1 MTLII
6 FFMSDYFELFHILLN
21 LEFVKNQMLV

>member
-6 FFMSDYFELFHILLN
+6 FFMSDCLVQFYVLLN
-21 LEFVKNQMLV
+21 FEFVKNQMLV